1 MLILGSVLKTC
12 SSGVDNEGSRCNRQ
26 ITGRALVRLALRIL
40 GRWAGQANDI
50 EWMRGILER
59 VFQETC
65 RRWQVGMGTTSDGSF
80 GGGFR

>member
-40 GRWAGQANDI
+40 GRLGGPGERYWVDAGDSR
-50 EWMRGILER
+50 EGFPGE
-59 VFQETC
+59 VSEVT
-65 RRWQVGMGTTSDGSF
+65 GGDGYNK
-80 GGGFR
+80 